1 MTAQWPALQPI
12 EMESQ
17 VIRIIDYQAGNAP
30 SVLNA
35 VMHLSES
42 NVDKPS
48 LQCGFARTAA
58 DLADATHIILPG
70 VGSAGATMQSLTEL
84 GILEALADAVLT
96 RGVDFMGICV
106 GMQVLFEHSD
116 EEDANCL
123 GWLKGRVVRYDTDLV
138 RVPQMGWNQVNFSAA
153 NAVTPSPMSDYF
165 YFVNSYYALPS
176 DPGDVWA
183 TADYGIPFTAAVNR
197 RNIYATQFHLEKS
210 GEAGLAVLERFLGLN
225 PMGAGV
231 AGASVAATADDAGAN
246 STGEASAAGS
256 AGAIGATSIGDAS
269 AASDTGAA
277 GATSAGANANPSA
290 ASSESQVAPC

>member
-1 MTAQWPALQPI
+1 
-12 EMESQ
+12 

-35 VMHLSES
+35 VLYLSAN

-48 LQCGFARTAA
+48 LPCGFARTAA
-58 DLADATHIILPG
+58 DLADASHIILPG
-70 VGSAGATMQSLTEL
+70 VGSAGATMQSLAEL
-84 GILEALADAVLT
+84 GILEALTDAVQT
-96 RGVDFMGICV
+96 RGVYFMGICV

-116 EEDANCL
+116 EEDADCL

-176 DPGDVWA
+176 NPSDVWA
-183 TADYGIPFTAAVNR
+183 IADYGIQFTAAVNS

-210 GEAGLAVLERFLGLN
+210 GKAGLAVLERFLGLI
-225 PMGAGV
+225 PK
-231 AGASVAATADDAGAN
+231 
-246 STGEASAAGS
+246 S
-256 AGAIGATSIGDAS
+256 AGE
-269 AASDTGAA
+269 A
-277 GATSAGANANPSA
+277 GATSADANANASPSA
-290 ASSESQVAPC
+290 ASSESQVTPC

>member
-1 MTAQWPALQPI
+1 
-12 EMESQ
+12 MESQ

-35 VMHLSES
+35 VVHLSES

-58 DLADATHIILPG
+58 DLADASHIILPG
-70 VGSAGATMQSLTEL
+70 VGSAGATMQSLAEL

-96 RGVDFMGICV
+96 REVYFMGICV

-116 EEDANCL
+116 EEDADCL

-210 GEAGLAVLERFLGLN
+210 GEAGLAVLGRFLDLGQDG
-225 PMGAGV
+225 MDAG
-231 AGASVAATADDAGAN
+231 TAD
-246 STGEASAAGS
+246 ASAAAGS
-256 AGAIGATSIGDAS
+256 AGGGVAASGDAGEDARGATAS
-269 AASDTGAA
+269 S
-277 GATSAGANANPSA
+277 TSAIPS
-290 ASSESQVAPC
+290 SSDSDSQEAQC

>member
-1 MTAQWPALQPI
+1 M
-12 EMESQ
+12 
-17 VIRIIDYQAGNAP
+17 IRIIDYQAGNAP

-35 VMHLSES
+35 VLHMSAN

-48 LQCGFARTAA
+48 LPCGFARTAA

-70 VGSAGATMQSLTEL
+70 VGSAGATMQSLAEL
-84 GILEALADAVLT
+84 GILEALADAVLA
-96 RGVDFMGICV
+96 REVYFMGICV

-116 EEDANCL
+116 EEDADCL

-176 DPGDVWA
+176 NPSDVWA
-183 TADYGIPFTAAVNR
+183 TADYGIQFSAAVNS

-210 GEAGLAVLERFLGLN
+210 GEAGLAVLERFLGLI
-225 PMGAGV
+225 PKGAGAAGGAGSAGSV
-231 AGASVAATADDAGAN
+231 GAAGAAAAADDTGAT
-246 STGEASAAGS
+246 SAGEASAAS
-256 AGAIGATSIGDAS
+256 DAGAASATSTD
-269 AASDTGAA
+269 
-277 GATSAGANANPSA
+277 ANASPSA
-290 ASSESQVAPC
+290 APSESQVTPC